1 MAISVGRRCLLFLAA
16 LLPVVLLVACALP
29 VQQYKRGSDN
39 KPWGNDSWQV
49 DRAGSSVTFTAQAT
63 FRAPP
68 GLVQIPVSL
77 DHAMTIQH
85 VHGTV
90 SLSVPDA
97 GVNGS
102 IIAMLRDQDGNAIA
116 AVKMQEF
123 GNATATVPVDATLD
137 CDLKITSLEL
147 EYYVDMPGTQIVS
160 VSLDMN

>member
-1 MAISVGRRCLLFLAA
+1 
-16 LLPVVLLVACALP
+16 
-29 VQQYKRGSDN
+29 
-39 KPWGNDSWQV
+39 
-49 DRAGSSVTFTAQAT
+49 
-63 FRAPP
+63 
-68 GLVQIPVSL
+68 
-77 DHAMTIQH
+77 MTIQH

-90 SLSVPDA
+90 SLSVPEA

-123 GNATATVPVDATLD
+123 GNASATVPVDATLD
-137 CDLKITSLEL
+137 CDLQITSLEL